1 MVYSEYTS
9 DGMVSGGKASA
20 YKNHI
25 IKNIEIIGQRKLVII
40 GDGADYDLLMR
51 TIDALRKKSVRVPE
65 IAFRAT
71 ISENEVDSDNNIKF
85 FDELKG
91 KASTFYVLIVKPFVQ
106 VELQLA
112 AMAGVVGSSQ
122 EIAAALKSVCGYS
135 DRDFCQMNDPD
146 GSGLKGKM
154 GNSKAT
160 SAVNSD
166 AKKSAQ
172 TANGT
177 AAQLAGYKGS
187 MNGQRCFILGKNSA
201 KLDELN
207 TLLNERTFAMN
218 DFCEFFT
225 KTPQRP
231 TYFLLTSPDAYL
243 GNGKYIE
250 GMECFI
256 NGDVKVFEDKFKKKP
271 TYLAHMGNGLIDG
284 LPTFQAMI
292 QAWETARVFPL
303 YEMIQLAL
311 YMGFSEIYIYGFD
324 GLFELEY
331 DSSGIGRKTAD
342 GAVPSF
348 PEKVK
353 QAFDRVKTYADNNHI
368 RIVSMCETEGLS
380 MFEQEKFGDI
390 DFTTSAVF
398 GKLSDK

>member
-1 MVYSEYTS
+1 MDYSAYTA
-9 DGMVSGGKASA
+9 DGMVSGGKANA

-25 IKNIEIIGQRKLVII
+25 IKNIEVIGQRKLVVI
-40 GDGADYDLLMR
+40 GGGEDYALLMK
-51 TIDALRKKSVRVPE
+51 TIDGLRKKNVRVPE
-65 IAFRAT
+65 IAFRAV
-71 ISENEVDSDNNIKF
+71 INENDARPDENIRF
-85 FDELKG
+85 IDELKG
-91 KASTFYVLIVKPFVQ
+91 KASSFYALIVMPYVP
-106 VELQLA
+106 VETQLA

-122 EIAAALKSVCGYS
+122 GVASALKNTCGFS
-135 DRDFCQMNDPD
+135 DRDFCQMNDTE
-146 GSGLKGKM
+146 GSGLKGKL
-154 GNSKAT
+154 GDTKANGG
-160 SAVNSD
+160 VNSD
-166 AKKSAQ
+166 AKKSA
-172 TANGT
+172 AMENST
-177 AAQLAGYKGS
+177 AAQLAEYKGS
-187 MNGQRCFILGKNSA
+187 MGGQRCFILGKNSA

-207 TLLNERTFAMN
+207 SLLNERTIAAN

-271 TYLAHMGNGLIDG
+271 TYLAHLGGGLIDG
-284 LPTFQAMI
+284 LPTFQTM
-292 QAWETARVFPL
+292 QMSWETARALPM

-311 YMGFSEIYIYGFD
+311 YMGFSEVYIYGFD

-331 DSSGIGRKTAD
+331 DSHGIGRKTD
-342 GAVPSF
+342 AVPSF
-348 PEKVK
+348 PDKVK
-353 QAFDRVKTYADNNHI
+353 QVMERVKTYAENNHI

-380 MFEQEKFGDI
+380 MFEKLGMGDI

-398 GKLSDK
+398 SKLSEK